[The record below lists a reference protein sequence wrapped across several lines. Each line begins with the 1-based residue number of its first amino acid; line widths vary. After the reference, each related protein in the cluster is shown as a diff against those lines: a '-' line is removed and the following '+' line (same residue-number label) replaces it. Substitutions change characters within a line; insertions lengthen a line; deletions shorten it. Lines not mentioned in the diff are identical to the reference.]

1 MIRERLVRL
10 SYRQKRLLQIVA
22 DVGFIWGAL
31 WTAYYIRFWAEGWVW
46 PKGDEVGVFL
56 LAPVV
61 AVPVFI
67 RMGMYRAVLRYF
79 GNEALKCILK
89 AVSCGF
95 VVLVGILFF
104 IQSMGWLDAVLSRSV
119 LFMYWC
125 LSLGLL
131 GGVRLVAR
139 DYFMGDWFTAGKPV
153 YQDRLDKMSVIPVA
167 IFGAGAAGMQLHGS
181 IRVGRMYKV
190 VAFVDDNPILVGRLV
205 AGLPVYSSLQLE
217 RMIRTCGVKELF
229 LAIPSASRTR
239 RQQILTHLQ
248 QFPVHVRTIP
258 GIMDIASGKVK
269 IEDLQEVDIVDLLG
283 RDAVPP
289 DSSLFERCIKG
300 HAVMVTG
307 AGGSIGSEL
316 CRQILS
322 TSPRT
327 LVLFEHSEFALY
339 SIHSELE
346 SWVRVHKLDVQLVPI
361 LGSIRNSTRLRHV
374 MCAWNIKTLYHAAA
388 YKHVPMVE
396 HNIAEGIMNNVFGT
410 LNVAQAAIRCQVENF
425 VLISTDKAVRPTN
438 VMGSTKRLAELV
450 LQALSAE
457 SAPCLWNDDP
467 SVAHLNRTRFTMVRF
482 GNVLG
487 SSGSVIPLFREQI
500 KAGGPITVTHRD
512 ITRYFMTIPEAA
524 QLVIQAGAMG
534 QGGDVFVLDMGEPV
548 NIVDLARKMV
558 LLSGLSVRDDQ
569 TPNGDI
575 EIAFSGLRPGEK
587 LYEELLIGDN
597 PQETAHPKIRK
608 ANEASLPW
616 SELLPILNTIRQAVR
631 EDDYD
636 TIRTS
641 LLSTVQGYTPTNGIV
656 DLLYEHHRRAVE

>member
-1 MIRERLVRL
+1 
-10 SYRQKRLLQIVA
+10 
-22 DVGFIWGAL
+22 
-31 WTAYYIRFWAEGWVW
+31 
-46 PKGDEVGVFL
+46 
-56 LAPVV
+56 
-61 AVPVFI
+61 
-67 RMGMYRAVLRYF
+67 MYRAVLRYF

-104 IQSMGWLDAVLSRSV
+104 MQSVGWLDAVLSRSV

-153 YQDRLDKMSVIPVA
+153 YQNRLDKIASVPVA
-167 IFGAGAAGMQLHGS
+167 IFGAGAAGMQLHAS

-217 RMIRTCGVKELF
+217 RMISTCGVKELF

-239 RQQILTHLQ
+239 RQQILAHLQ
-248 QFPVHVRTIP
+248 QFPVHVRTVP

-316 CRQILS
+316 CRQILA
-322 TSPRT
+322 TSPST

-339 SIHSELE
+339 AIQSELQ
-346 SWVRVHKLDVQLVPI
+346 SWVRIHKLDVQLVPI

-374 MCAWNIKTLYHAAA
+374 MSAWNIKTIYHAAA
-388 YKHVPMVE
+388 YKHVPIVE

-457 SAPCLWNDDP
+457 SAPCLWNEAP

-500 KAGGPITVTHRD
+500 RLGGPITVTHRD

-534 QGGDVFVLDMGEPV
+534 KGGDVFVLDMGEPV

-558 LLSGLSVRDDQ
+558 LLSGLSVRDEQ
-569 TPNGDI
+569 TPNGDV

-597 PQETAHPKIRK
+597 PQTTAHPKILK
-608 ANEASLPW
+608 ADEASLCW
-616 SELLPILNTIRQAVR
+616 NELLPILNTIRQAVR
-631 EDDYD
+631 DDDYD
-636 TIRTS
+636 TIRES
-641 LLSTVQGYTPTNGIV
+641 LLGTVQGYKPSNGIV
-656 DLLYEHHRRAVE
+656 DLLYEHHQRAVD